1 MVKIMSTL
9 LTAWTR
15 RPLAAAD
22 SLLKHALPLRLCL
35 AAGGMLLLSLDPVAC
50 RAAEMAFPGEQWEI
64 ASPASQGIDGEK
76 LAAAV
81 DYLTAHAGR
90 DGNRELIIIRNGR
103 QVLAGDNV
111 DKVHGICA
119 GAFDRR
125 WQMYTRHTC
134 PTVCSGTGGTLSA
147 NPFAAFYDH
156 DLRLS
161 GRR

>member
-90 DGNRELIIIRNGR
+90 DGTRELIIIRNGR

-111 DKVHGICA
+111 DKVHGIWSCTKSFSSTVLGLLIDDGRCTLDTPAQQFVPELA
-119 GAFDRR
+119 GHYP
-125 WQMYTRHTC
+125 QI
-134 PTVCSGTGGTLSA
+134 
-147 NPFAAFYDH
+147 
-156 DLRLS
+156 RL
-161 GRR
+161 